1 LPFGA
6 LAPEGRLRVS
16 RRCRPLIAAAVAV
29 TAVALAPV
37 AGRAQALPPAPT
49 STTQTPSSGVLGT
62 PDALAQAVIPDPNAG
77 LLAPNTSQRRLR
89 RPGDQ
94 TQDQAPAAD
103 TVAPSR
109 IGATPV
115 YGSPQGFGAANTGF
129 DSMNLPKSK
138 KKKLQAQVPVAP
150 SPGVTTPVP
159 ETTFD
164 PLATTQYSMPPPTPL
179 TPAQIQPPT
188 PEVYPSKAANRPGA
202 QLPPL
207 YQPPPVDNVPA
218 EVHPLAAANRPG
230 ATLPVAP
237 ALDAV
242 DVAQAAASTPTL
254 GTAPLNTY
262 PLGTPTLRPLPVAD
276 TDPFAPIGL
285 RGGSFIFLPAVELS
299 TGYSTNPQAIPG
311 GPGSPY
317 FIVAP
322 ELQVQSDWSRHS
334 LTANIVGSYTD
345 YTNNSFVPSLNRP
358 YLNSKIDGRIDVT
371 HDTQIVLENRV
382 IVSTD
387 NPGSPN
393 IAAGLARL
401 PIDTTVGGTAGVV
414 QNFNPL
420 ILSLKGTVDRTEYQ
434 DSTLTN
440 GATASNADRDLN
452 QYAGIGRVGFDL
464 NTGVIPFLEVQGD
477 QRVYDQTIDAGG
489 NQRNSTGASVKAGAT
504 VNLVNDLTGEMA
516 AGYLER
522 TYIDPTLPRI
532 AGATLDGSL
541 LWQATALTSAKFTAS
556 SVVNEST
563 LTDVSGSF
571 SRDVNVQVDH
581 AFRRWLIGTAK
592 LGYGQDD
599 YVGEQRIDNRYFA
612 SIGATYKFNRDLWL
626 KGELRHDWLNSSQ
639 PNASY
644 QATSVLLGLRL
655 QR

>member
-1 LPFGA
+1 
-6 LAPEGRLRVS
+6 
-16 RRCRPLIAAAVAV
+16 
-29 TAVALAPV
+29 
-37 AGRAQALPPAPT
+37 
-49 STTQTPSSGVLGT
+49 VLGT
-62 PDALAQAVIPDPNAG
+62 PDALAQAIIPDPNAA
-77 LLAPNTSQRRLR
+77 LLAPNTSAQQRRLR

-103 TVAPSR
+103 TFAPSR

-138 KKKLQAQVPVAP
+138 KKKLQAQAP
-150 SPGVTTPVP
+150 PAPGPGVTTPVP
-159 ETTFD
+159 DATFD
-164 PLATTQYSMPPPTPL
+164 PLATTQYATPAPIPV

-188 PEVYPSKAANRPGA
+188 PEVYPVKAANRPGA
-202 QLPPL
+202 QLPQL
-207 YQPPPVDNVPA
+207 YQPLPIDNVPP
-218 EVHPLAAANRPG
+218 EVHPQAAANRPG
-230 ATLPVAP
+230 ASLPLP
-237 ALDAV
+237 PPLDAV
-242 DVAQAAASTPTL
+242 DAAQAAASTPPL

-262 PLGTPTLRPLPVAD
+262 PGGTPTLRPLPVPD
-276 TDPFAPIGL
+276 TDPFSPIGI
-285 RGGSFIFLPAVELS
+285 RGGSFMFFPALELS
-299 TGYSTNPQAIPG
+299 GGYSTNPQAIPG
-311 GPGSPY
+311 GAGSAL
-317 FIVAP
+317 FVVAP
-322 ELQVQSDWSRHS
+322 ELRVQSDWSRHS
-334 LTANIVGSYTD
+334 LTANITGNYTD
-345 YTNNSFVPSLNRP
+345 YTNNSFTPSLNRP

-371 HDTQIVLENRV
+371 HDTQILLENRV

-420 ILSLKGTVDRTEYQ
+420 ILSLKGTIDRTEYQ
-434 DSTLTN
+434 DSTLTD
-440 GATASNADRDLN
+440 GETASNADRDLN

-464 NTGVIPFLEVQGD
+464 NTGIIPFMEVQGD
-477 QRVYDQTIDAGG
+477 QRVYDQAIDAGG

-504 VNLVNDLTGEMA
+504 IDLVNDLSGEMA

-522 TYIDPTLPRI
+522 TYVDPTLPRI
-532 AGATLDGSL
+532 AGVTLDGSL

-563 LTDVSGSF
+563 LTGVSGSF

-581 AFRRWLIGTAK
+581 AFRLWLIATAK

-599 YVGEQRIDNRYFA
+599 YVGEQRIDNRCFA
-612 SIGATYKFNRDLWL
+612 AIGATYKFTREFWL
-626 KGELRHDWLNSSQ
+626 KVELRHDWLSSSQ

-644 QATSVLLGLRL
+644 QATSFMLGLRL